1 MDKLVR
7 AITADGMV
15 QAVAV
20 STKELTERAR
30 NIHKSLPV
38 ATAAMGRALAAAS
51 MMGNALKEEN
61 ASLTLQIKGGGPL
74 GTVLAVSDARGNVRG
89 YIQNPHVDLPLR
101 EDGKLN
107 VGAAVGAEGTL
118 TVIKDLCM
126 KEPYIG
132 SVGLLG
138 GEIAEDLAAY
148 FAESEQIPT
157 ACALGVLV
165 DRDQSVR
172 AAGGYIIQLLPGAE
186 EGVIAQVEPG
196 VLSAGPVT
204 ALLDRN
210 PDPEALLRT
219 VLSGFDVELL
229 ESSPI
234 SYKCYCSRD
243 RVERALISMGVEE
256 LEDLLAEQGGC
267 ELGCQFCD
275 KVYRYTAG
283 ELKEL
288 IDRLKAQ
295 KA

>member
-1 MDKLVR
+1 MDQLVR
-7 AITADGMV
+7 AITAGGGV
-15 QAVAV
+15 KAVAV
-20 STKELTERAR
+20 TARELTEQAR
-30 NIHKSLPV
+30 NIHRTLPT
-38 ATAAMGRALAAAS
+38 ATAALGRTLAAAA
-51 MMGNALKEEN
+51 MMGNALKEDA

-74 GTVLAVSDARGNVRG
+74 GTVLAVSDHLGCVRG
-89 YIQNPHVDLPLR
+89 YVQNPQTDLPLR
-101 EDGKLN
+101 PDGKLD
-107 VGAAVGAEGTL
+107 VGGAVGCEGTL
-118 TVIKDLCM
+118 TVIKDLGM

-148 FAESEQIPT
+148 FVESEQIPT

-186 EGVIAQVEPG
+186 EGVIAQVEQG